1 MVRLNP
7 YSAVQ
12 KRRTLLQ
19 AIKGRRLKTSTPG
32 TTDKIIDGKKIKKRS
47 YATVVRRAQTAK
59 LVATTTTTVVTKK
72 KVAVKTVTAAPTTTT
87 KTTTTKS
94 T

>member
-12 KRRTLLQ
+12 KRKTLLQ
-19 AIKGRRLKTSTPG
+19 AIKGRRSKPSATLAA
-32 TTDKIIDGKKIKKRS
+32 TDKQIDGKRIKKRS
-47 YATVVRRAQTAK
+47 YATVVKRAKAAK
-59 LVATTTTTVVTKK
+59 SGATTTVGTTG
-72 KVAVKTVTAAPTTTT
+72 KVAAKTRTVAATTT